1 MRKRKNKVVCVSAG
15 IILNKSRLSGQ
26 TLTYFVT
33 EDKNNSTER
42 VFSHEAEILRDN
54 FLENDVSNA
63 HEKVAKQKIS
73 CAKQQSNMCV
83 LNCFVH
89 FLAAL

>member
-1 MRKRKNKVVCVSAG
+1 MTPPCVNVVGLLLTINQWEKNKVVCVSAG

-63 HEKVAKQKIS
+63 HEKVAKQKI
-73 CAKQQSNMCV
+73 
-83 LNCFVH
+83 
-89 FLAAL
+89 

>member
-54 FLENDVSNA
+54 DVSNA
-63 HEKVAKQKIS
+63 HEKVAKQKI
-73 CAKQQSNMCV
+73 
-83 LNCFVH
+83 
-89 FLAAL
+89 

>member
-63 HEKVAKQKIS
+63 HEKVAKQKI
-73 CAKQQSNMCV
+73 
-83 LNCFVH
+83 
-89 FLAAL
+89 

>member
-1 MRKRKNKVVCVSAG
+1 MIAG
-15 IILNKSRLSGQ
+15 IILIKSRLSGQ

-33 EDKNNSTER
+33 KDKNNSTER

-63 HEKVAKQKIS
+63 DKKVAKHKI
-73 CAKQQSNMCV
+73 
-83 LNCFVH
+83 
-89 FLAAL
+89 